1 MIDKYRLEDLRR
13 ESGEKGELA
22 RWVIQL
28 QKDLDDERRKAAVRP
43 PDVDER
49 LAAHEQEPVAYDQNQ
64 RDLMNS
70 IVAKAMKNNLER
82 GDKLVMADVFAATMA
97 LMKSGFR
104 THPAP
109 SGTNQVDELV
119 IWVKRLVKS
128 LKKAN
133 PDSKLHLEAM
143 DYLKRNALIGLTDV
157 LRVAHP
163 APSIPTVSFYRD
175 GIEAAAKWVDAQRE
189 AYDNEHGRTDPDT
202 GSFEFGNDAQLEN
215 SATLAEIAEGIRAL
229 HPNAASA
236 PSIPAAVPEE
246 MTGGIAMIKHRIKG
260 SNYKQWT
267 LGWNACRAAMLQSEP
282 NGWIPVS
289 ERYPDVGDIV
299 LTAID
304 GCTNVGEMERSAAN
318 YRYFTSVVS
327 GRELPATHWQPLPAA
342 PKV

>member
-97 LMKSGFR
+97 LMQSGFR

-109 SGTNQVDELV
+109 S
-119 IWVKRLVKS
+119 
-128 LKKAN
+128 
-133 PDSKLHLEAM
+133 
-143 DYLKRNALIGLTDV
+143 
-157 LRVAHP
+157 
-163 APSIPTVSFYRD
+163 
-175 GIEAAAKWVDAQRE
+175 
-189 AYDNEHGRTDPDT
+189 
-202 GSFEFGNDAQLEN
+202 
-215 SATLAEIAEGIRAL
+215 
-229 HPNAASA
+229 
-236 PSIPAAVPEE
+236 IPAAVPEVDADDNFYSWFGRE
-246 MTGGIAMIKHRIKG
+246 WYE
-260 SNYKQWT
+260 NYQQNQYTAAAKQM
-267 LGWNACRAAMLQSEP
+267 LGVMAESAWKASRRAAMLQSEP